1 MVHIILD
8 LAQYANFFKHEDNG
22 FREYVDKM
30 YNYIYSPSFFQ
41 KLLNGK
47 FENDEI
53 FRFLINSK
61 KFSNLKIKKPKNVN
75 DAKNLMFNALF
86 LTDSRFPFVNNQ
98 SKILQNNSKKKKVK
112 YFYKNNFNI
121 KNVKKNK
128 FILAIYLYNSFH
140 WQAEP

>member
-1 MVHIILD
+1 
-8 LAQYANFFKHEDNG
+8 
-22 FREYVDKM
+22 M

-86 LTDSRFPFVNNQ
+86 LTELEISIR
-98 SKILQNNSKKKKVK
+98 
-112 YFYKNNFNI
+112 
-121 KNVKKNK
+121 
-128 FILAIYLYNSFH
+128 
-140 WQAEP
+140 